1 VGNFLV
7 VIPAKNAVPD
17 AKMIFRNG
25 LVAAREIRNQIPRNI
40 VESEWAVAASFPRQN
55 GTGGT
60 LVTDPSSGS
69 WLLASGT
76 WFHTQGYSSGSESQL
91 LRRLLETNGS
101 VLGKELEGF
110 FVLIF
115 GDARRREVV
124 VLTDI
129 VGSCHCF
136 QRSFQDGIVLSG
148 SSLLLASMENCHLD
162 SVGCQ
167 EFFCTGIIYENRTCY
182 QEVRKLDPGTV
193 FRFAEGRKKSEERY
207 WRATDANPESLRGDA
222 AAEALWEGMTRAA
235 KRIHGLYG
243 NLVCDLTGGYDSRA
257 LVAAF
262 LGAGVRFATA
272 VSGAAGSADV
282 RISRELAQMLGLAHF
297 HSEPLQQISFDQIQT
312 CLALTDGEYDLV
324 NYAQIREVH
333 RGLSKKF
340 DISINGSF
348 GEVARGYWW
357 ELLFPRI
364 GACRPLN
371 AHKVAQRRYAAH
383 RFDSSIFPVS
393 QRLDLVAH
401 FAGII
406 ERTNAGISDLPNTFQ
421 MDNAYLMMRM
431 QRWQGRIASSTNQ
444 IWPCLSP
451 FMFRSVLETMLA
463 ARAMSRWRSLMIRE
477 MLTKF
482 SPRIADF
489 PLEHGFPAQPVTWKN
504 FYRFFSLATYFGGKV
519 VDKLSRKFAPRRAVQ
534 SEHTN
539 FDPRVQL
546 WGEEQVKEVLRPA
559 TMELAASLDSAA
571 LEDFLVRSQRQDFAF
586 GEQWARML
594 SLECALRA
602 AKSARK
608 RLA

>member
-1 VGNFLV
+1 M
-7 VIPAKNAVPD
+7 IPERWWLRFWEP
-17 AKMIFRNG
+17 G
-25 LVAAREIRNQIPRNI
+25 CHLLQPYPEPPVARTFVSLEI
-40 VESEWAVAASFPRQN
+40 
-55 GTGGT
+55 
-60 LVTDPSSGS
+60 
-69 WLLASGT
+69 
-76 WFHTQGYSSGSESQL
+76 
-91 LRRLLETNGS
+91 LRRCS
-101 VLGKELEGF
+101 VWRMFTANRCNRFRSTKYKRVWRSRTANTISSITCRSERFIESS
-110 FVLIF
+110 
-115 GDARRREVV
+115 RR
-124 VLTDI
+124 
-129 VGSCHCF
+129 
-136 QRSFQDGIVLSG
+136 
-148 SSLLLASMENCHLD
+148 SLMSA
-162 SVGCQ
+162 
-167 EFFCTGIIYENRTCY
+167 
-182 QEVRKLDPGTV
+182 
-193 FRFAEGRKKSEERY
+193 
-207 WRATDANPESLRGDA
+207 
-222 AAEALWEGMTRAA
+222 
-235 KRIHGLYG
+235 
-243 NLVCDLTGGYDSRA
+243 LTGRSGKW
-257 LVAAF
+257 L
-262 LGAGVRFATA
+262 AGLC
-272 VSGAAGSADV
+272 G
-282 RISRELAQMLGLAHF
+282 
-297 HSEPLQQISFDQIQT
+297 
-312 CLALTDGEYDLV
+312 
-324 NYAQIREVH
+324 
-333 RGLSKKF
+333 
-340 DISINGSF
+340 
-348 GEVARGYWW
+348 

-364 GACRPLN
+364 GACSPLN

-393 QRLDLVAH
+393 ERLDLVDH
-401 FAGII
+401 FAGVI

-519 VDKLSRKFAPRRAVQ
+519 LDKISGKFALPRAVQ

-546 WGEEQVKEVLRPA
+546 WGAEQVKEVLRPA

-571 LEDFLVRSQRQDFAF
+571 LEDFLVRSQRQDFAL

-608 RLA
+608 RLT